1 MIKKDMIYKFKHIY
15 KKVQKSI
22 TSLYKNWNLKLVII
36 NIFKYF
42 ITVFFL
48 WLFSSLTPI
57 IIEMIKQNNQAV
69 IDSTPIINEVSKTVI
84 DSTLPTSLII
94 VEEPIVEPIIENS
107 ITPEESDSFIW
118 SVIIYTSYGFILG
131 VIGWYLLNK

>member
-1 MIKKDMIYKFKHIY
+1 
-15 KKVQKSI
+15 
-22 TSLYKNWNLKLVII
+22 
-36 NIFKYF
+36 
-42 ITVFFL
+42 
-48 WLFSSLTPI
+48 
-57 IIEMIKQNNQAV
+57 MIKQNNQAV

-131 VIGWYLLNK
+131 VIG